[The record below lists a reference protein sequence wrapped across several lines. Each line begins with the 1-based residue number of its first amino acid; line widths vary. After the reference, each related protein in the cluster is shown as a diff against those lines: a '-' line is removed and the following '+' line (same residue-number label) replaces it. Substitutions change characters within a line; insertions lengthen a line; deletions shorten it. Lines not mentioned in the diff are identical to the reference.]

1 MSPATA
7 GLFLFNSFYIQI
19 FVVILTICMATEKF
33 STYSYLLDRTA
44 RKVKQYAQRRF
55 NAENYDITVDQ
66 WIIIKSLNQNNDL
79 NQTQLAEITGKDT
92 PTLTRIIDLLCKK
105 GLTER
110 RVQPSDRR
118 CFTVHLT
125 ELGTQTVLKW
135 TPKMAEIRMK
145 AWENLTEDDYIN
157 LKRILDTI
165 YNNLDD

>member
-1 MSPATA
+1 
-7 GLFLFNSFYIQI
+7 
-19 FVVILTICMATEKF
+19 MATEKF

-55 NAENYDITVDQ
+55 NAANYDITVDQ
-66 WIIIKSLNQNNDL
+66 WLIIKSLNSSNDM
-79 NQTQLAEITGKDT
+79 NQSQLAEITGKDH

-110 RVQPSDRR
+110 KIQPNDRR
-118 CFTVHLT
+118 CFVIHLS
-125 ELGTQTVLKW
+125 ELGKQKAIEW

-145 AWENLTEDDYIN
+145 AWQNLAEEDYKN

-165 YNNLDD
+165 YKNLDEQEELITE

>member
-1 MSPATA
+1 M
-7 GLFLFNSFYIQI
+7 LFLFKKKFMQI
-19 FVVILTICMATEKF
+19 FVVLTISMATELF

-66 WIIIKSLNQNNDL
+66 WIILKRLNQENDL
-79 NQTQLAEITGKDT
+79 NQTQLAEITGKDN

-110 RVQPSDRR
+110 RMQPSDRR
-118 CFTVHLT
+118 CFKVHLT
-125 ELGTQTVLKW
+125 ELGEKTVLQW

-145 AWENLTEDDYIN
+145 AWENLTEDDYIS

-165 YNNLDD
+165 YNNLDN

>member
-1 MSPATA
+1 
-7 GLFLFNSFYIQI
+7 
-19 FVVILTICMATEKF
+19 MATEQF

-55 NAENYDITVDQ
+55 NSENYDITVDQ
-66 WIIIKSLNQNNDL
+66 WIIIKRLNQNNDL
-79 NQTQLAEITGKDT
+79 NQTQLAELTGKDT

-110 RVQPSDRR
+110 RIQATDRR

-125 ELGTQTVLKW
+125 ESGQQTVLKW
-135 TPKMAEIRMK
+135 TPKMAEIRMR
-145 AWENLTEDDYIN
+145 AWENLTEDDYVN

-165 YNNLDD
+165 YKNLDD

>member
-1 MSPATA
+1 MS
-7 GLFLFNSFYIQI
+7 
-19 FVVILTICMATEKF
+19 TELF

-66 WIIIKSLNQNNDL
+66 WIIIKRLNQHNDL

-110 RVQPSDRR
+110 RVQQTDRR
-118 CFTVHLT
+118 CFTIHLT
-125 ELGTQTVLKW
+125 ELGTQTVQEW
-135 TPKMAEIRMK
+135 TPKMSEIRMK
-145 AWENLTEDDYIN
+145 AWENLTEDDYLN

>member
-1 MSPATA
+1 MS
-7 GLFLFNSFYIQI
+7 
-19 FVVILTICMATEKF
+19 TELF

-44 RKVKQYAQRRF
+44 RKVKQYAQRKF

-66 WIIIKSLNQNNDL
+66 WIIIKRLNQNNDL

-110 RVQPSDRR
+110 RVQPTDRR

-125 ELGTQTVLKW
+125 ELGTETVQKW
-135 TPKMAEIRMK
+135 SPKMSEIRMK
-145 AWENLTEDDYIN
+145 AWENLTEEDYIN
-157 LKRILDTI
+157 LKRILNTI

>member
-1 MSPATA
+1 
-7 GLFLFNSFYIQI
+7 
-19 FVVILTICMATEKF
+19 MATELF

-66 WIIIKSLNQNNDL
+66 WIIIKRLNQNNDL
-79 NQTQLAEITGKDT
+79 NQTQLAELTGKDS

-110 RVQPSDRR
+110 RIQPADRR

-125 ELGTQTVLKW
+125 ELGTRTVQKW

-145 AWENLTEDDYIN
+145 AWENLTEEDYIN

-165 YNNLDD
+165 YNNLDK

>member
-1 MSPATA
+1 
-7 GLFLFNSFYIQI
+7 
-19 FVVILTICMATEKF
+19 MATELF

-66 WIIIKSLNQNNDL
+66 WLIIKNLNQHKDM
-79 NQTQLAEITGKDT
+79 NQSRLAEITGKDH

-110 RVQPSDRR
+110 RTHPSDRR
-118 CFTVHLT
+118 CFSIQLT
-125 ELGTQTVLKW
+125 EQGKERVTQW
-135 TPKMAEIRMK
+135 SPKMAEIRMK
-145 AWENLTEDDYIN
+145 AWENLKGEDYMN

-165 YNNLDD
+165 YNNLDESC

>member
-1 MSPATA
+1 MSKE
-7 GLFLFNSFYIQI
+7 L
-19 FVVILTICMATEKF
+19 F

-44 RKVKQYAQRRF
+44 RRVKQYAQRKF

-66 WIIIKSLNQNNDL
+66 WIIIKRLNQNNDL

-110 RVQPSDRR
+110 RVQQTDRR
-118 CFTVHLT
+118 CFTIHLT
-125 ELGTQTVLKW
+125 ELGTQTVQEW
-135 TPKMAEIRMK
+135 TPKMSEIRMK
-145 AWENLTEDDYIN
+145 AWENLTEDDYLN

>member
-1 MSPATA
+1 
-7 GLFLFNSFYIQI
+7 
-19 FVVILTICMATEKF
+19 MATELF
-33 STYSYLLDRTA
+33 SMYSYLLDRTA
-44 RKVKQYAQRRF
+44 RKVKQYAQRKF

-66 WIIIKSLNQNNDL
+66 WIIIKRLNQHNDL

-105 GLTER
+105 RLTER
-110 RVQPSDRR
+110 RVQPTDRR

-145 AWENLTEDDYIN
+145 AWDNLTEDDYIT
-157 LKRILDTI
+157 LKRILETI